1 MSKLTD
7 RIDLKDIERKA
18 YTSYHEDGIIDIF
31 IGGGLLSAP
40 PVISGSRDSRGGILS
55 VEMTR

>member
-1 MSKLTD
+1 LSD
-7 RIDLKDIERKA
+7 RIDLKSIERKA

-31 IGGGLLSAP
+31 IGGGSLSAP